1 MNTRI
6 HGAGRCACLLIAAAL
21 LAGLLAAPARGQAT
35 INPEAATPTPM
46 VTTPAPSAGTRKSPT
61 GWWTD
66 AVFYQV
72 FVRSFNDSR
81 IGAKANDGIG
91 DIQGLIDK
99 LDYLNDGKNNP
110 ATSMG
115 VKAIWLL
122 PMSESPTYHGYDTT
136 DYFKV
141 ESDYGTNED
150 FKRLVDECHKR
161 GIRVV
166 IDLVL
171 NHHSDKHEWFTRAID
186 PKSPYHDWYIWNDKD
201 PAWKGPWN
209 QKVWHR
215 VNPPSGKNSLFYYG
229 IFSSRMPDLN
239 YRNADVTKQMDE
251 VVRFWLE
258 DMRVDGFRL
267 DAIRHLI
274 EDGKVQENTPGTHAW
289 LKQFNAKYKAIKGDA
304 FAVGEVWAGS
314 EEIASYVGDELDSC
328 FEFELSSAIIKGIKD
343 GNSDLIGKQIKRTLA
358 AFPELSQSTFLAN
371 HDQTRSLTQFGGN
384 LEMARLGAMIQFT
397 LPGVP
402 FVYYGEEIGM
412 LGDKPDEKLRTPMQW
427 TAEKSGSFS
436 DAKAWQPPQADFR
449 RINVKKQEGESGSL
463 LNLYRRL
470 IHARNDSPTLRRGA
484 TQVIDSQ
491 APGVLTIV
499 RRGVKTKDA
508 QGLEKSGPTII
519 GVFNLSDKEV
529 VVPSVTSKGLQI
541 PASAKASILAST
553 MESPLPSTTDLRLD
567 AEGNLWGWAP
577 VSRLPAR
584 SGVWIEVK

>member
-1 MNTRI
+1 MKSPLNVCGGVART
-6 HGAGRCACLLIAAAL
+6 GAVVWAAAL
-21 LAGLLAAPARGQAT
+21 MSLCGTVFGQAT
-35 INPEAATPTPM
+35 INPETSPTTAP
-46 VTTPAPSAGTRKSPT
+46 VVPAKQAGPRVSPT

-72 FVRSFNDSR
+72 FVRSFYDSR
-81 IGAKANDGIG
+81 QGAKANDGIG

-99 LDYLNDGKNNP
+99 LDYLNDGKNDP
-110 ATSMG
+110 TTSLG
-115 VKAIWLL
+115 VTAIWLL

-136 DYFKV
+136 DYFTV
-141 ESDYGTNED
+141 EADYGTNED
-150 FKRLVDECHKR
+150 FKRLVDECQKR

-186 PKSPYHDWYIWNDKD
+186 PKSPYHDWFIWSDKD

-215 VNPPSGKNSLFYYG
+215 VNVPKSETSLYYYG
-229 IFSSRMPDLN
+229 IFSPRMPDLN
-239 YRNADVTKQMDE
+239 YRNAEVTKQMDD
-251 VVRFWLE
+251 VVRFWLT

-274 EDGKVQENTPGTHAW
+274 EDGKVQENTPETHDW
-289 LKQFNAKYKAIKGDA
+289 LKQFNAKYKAIKPDA

-314 EEIASYVGDELDSC
+314 EEIASYVGKELDSC
-328 FEFELSSAIIKGIKD
+328 FEFELSNAIIKGVKE
-343 GNSDLIGKQIKRTLA
+343 GNAEVIGKQINRTLA

-384 LEMARLGAMIQFT
+384 IEMARVAAMIQFT

-427 TAEKSGSFS
+427 SGEKWASFS
-436 DAKAWQPPQADFR
+436 EKKSWQEPQKDFR
-449 RINVKKQEGESGSL
+449 RINVKKQETESGSL
-463 LNLYRRL
+463 LNLYRTL
-470 IHARNDSPTLRRGA
+470 IHTRNASPTLRRGQS
-484 TQVIDSQ
+484 QVLEST
-491 APGVLTIV
+491 APGVLTII

-508 QGLEKSGPTII
+508 QGLERAGPTIV
-519 GVFNLSDKEV
+519 GVFNVSGKEV
-529 VVPSVTSKGLQI
+529 VVPSVTTTGLQVLTN
-541 PASAKASILAST
+541 AKVGVIAST
-553 MESPLPSTTDLRLD
+553 IATPPQPTPLRLD
-567 AEGNLWGWAP
+567 DTGNLWGWVP
-577 VSRLPAR
+577 VARLPAM
-584 SGVWIEVK
+584 SGIWIEIK